1 MRRSDRPHPLQYF
14 HDSEYTGVHA
24 AEVALGVVMSD
35 AQTTEDST
43 TDAEVSAQVPPHSE
57 PEPDDE
63 HLATM
68 RVASLPPMPR
78 PPQAKRISFPPPLP
92 SAPPSIAANGAPVA
106 AAGLQRNDLRP
117 SSQPRPSWLHS
128 LLAST
133 LPPPGPEHAALAAEH
148 LNQRRLGA
156 TCIAGALILCIVA
169 LIVGFSGPPADS
181 SLSQSVLAAVVVARA
196 LMGLGMLGVG
206 AVLLRIGE
214 RWFTLGLDRRD
225 PLDASH

>member
-1 MRRSDRPHPLQYF
+1 VRRSNRPRPLQYF
-14 HDSEYTGVHA
+14 HDSEYTGVHG

-43 TDAEVSAQVPPHSE
+43 TDAEASAQPPAHSE
-57 PEPDDE
+57 AEPEDD
-63 HLATM
+63 HLATV
-68 RVASLPPMPR
+68 RVASLPPKPR
-78 PPQAKRISFPPPLP
+78 PPPAKRISFPPPLP
-92 SAPPSIAANGAPVA
+92 SAPPSIAANGEVA
-106 AAGLQRNDLRP
+106 AAGLQRGDLRP
-117 SSQPRPSWLHS
+117 SPQPRPSWLHS

-133 LPPPGPEHAALAAEH
+133 LPPPGAAHTALATER

-156 TCIAGALILCIVA
+156 TCVAVALILCIAA
-169 LIVGFSGPPADS
+169 LVVGFSGPPADS

-225 PLDASH
+225 PLDTSS